1 MQDEKRKAVLHVLP
15 TPFAIFQRE
24 KFDVVLQDGETVEQ
38 LARRVYPKVKFN
50 HFAIRTKHVKPD
62 AVVKDGDE
70 VIAWAVPGDPAT
82 ITWASIYAAM
92 EIIGK
97 TIATVAYI
105 GSIVYSVYSFVQSRK
120 LAKAA
125 KNTTYGKEVSDA
137 SDTNYGWDFDASN
150 PVTEGSPLPV
160 LYGKRRVIPPVIQQ
174 RTTVSDLSN
183 KEFLEVIVG
192 VAQGGAGFADTITF
206 PADEQ
211 GDVDIL
217 LNHASWKNYISKTQ
231 FSDDSSENINRINSG
246 ISVLNGVYYEN
257 GTLTQYGG
265 AYDLSNLCDGDTS
278 TRAGGLAESQ
288 KYDSRNSPGFSGTS
302 GNKYTRNFYFVLG
315 NKCKITEVRFFISR
329 AKTTFNVYAGN
340 SSDITQFT
348 RIGVFSGNGTKNSW
362 KVCRCNTEGKFY
374 QHVLITDFR
383 NSADAY
389 FYEIEVYG
397 SINIAEEEGY
407 TGYAEVDTRAGTY
420 NQEPMTICSGVWAA
434 LTVNKGLNT
443 SWFTFPTS
451 TGASPEM
458 LAITLEFPYG
468 LYDISGSVMASKTVK
483 IACEYRTI
491 DSAGTAGTW
500 TKFNN
505 DFNASSI
512 IEITDATTSP
522 KKVQLQT
529 DENFLAG
536 YDHYEIRIKFSED
549 PGLGPNVAGACNWT
563 IVEEGYSH
571 KPSYPRT
578 ACAAVKMLATESL
591 AGGVPQIK
599 VMAERKYIMAY
610 NSIDGEWQAKPASN
624 PAWAA
629 YDILVRP
636 IFDDSALNDLEDEEG
651 NVTPLFD
658 EDTLTFAVDPT
669 DYLREEAFPHER
681 VKYSDFADWAEF
693 CDEEQ
698 ITMSMYFDGT
708 SSVTDCLQYLCDI
721 GRAGIVNRGNVIG
734 VVVDRSAVNMDNL
747 NNPVPLFKF
756 DDSNVVAGTYSE
768 NYSDRSNFPT
778 EVQVTYFDR
787 EREYSRKS
795 VIVRNDDSIVN
806 HNTKDIT
813 LYACDD
819 RDVAL
824 RHAEYIL
831 NMNLIKKGYAWTGD
845 LDSMPLDMG
854 DLVSIYGNLAT
865 ITGVTFDEEMRRQ
878 FTAVNYSHERFGYE
892 KTQEV
897 EYGGGAFSFTMPY
910 AISGLTFTDFFSVNG
925 ESVID
930 AIFLITE
937 IADGQIAGGEY
948 ISNPDTE
955 WIPNRLYE
963 VLLLSAKTPIGTKFT
978 AYAKNQTLSNTVHLK
993 PGYNYIYLS
1002 YDINDYY
1009 KIYKDIGGVDYTTLV
1024 VFRQSILP
1032 PFFDETDVVMDE
1044 RNRYNFTAGTLYRV
1058 EVAGAEEIDFPM
1070 FPPE

>member
-1 MQDEKRKAVLHVLP
+1 
-15 TPFAIFQRE
+15 
-24 KFDVVLQDGETVEQ
+24 
-38 LARRVYPKVKFN
+38 
-50 HFAIRTKHVKPD
+50 
-62 AVVKDGDE
+62 
-70 VIAWAVPGDPAT
+70 
-82 ITWASIYAAM
+82 
-92 EIIGK
+92 
-97 TIATVAYI
+97 
-105 GSIVYSVYSFVQSRK
+105 
-120 LAKAA
+120 
-125 KNTTYGKEVSDA
+125 
-137 SDTNYGWDFDASN
+137 
-150 PVTEGSPLPV
+150 
-160 LYGKRRVIPPVIQQ
+160 
-174 RTTVSDLSN
+174 
-183 KEFLEVIVG
+183 
-192 VAQGGAGFADTITF
+192 
-206 PADEQ
+206 
-211 GDVDIL
+211 
-217 LNHASWKNYISKTQ
+217 
-231 FSDDSSENINRINSG
+231 
-246 ISVLNGVYYEN
+246 
-257 GTLTQYGG
+257 
-265 AYDLSNLCDGDTS
+265 
-278 TRAGGLAESQ
+278 
-288 KYDSRNSPGFSGTS
+288 
-302 GNKYTRNFYFVLG
+302 
-315 NKCKITEVRFFISR
+315 
-329 AKTTFNVYAGN
+329 
-340 SSDITQFT
+340 
-348 RIGVFSGNGTKNSW
+348 
-362 KVCRCNTEGKFY
+362 
-374 QHVLITDFR
+374 
-383 NSADAY
+383 
-389 FYEIEVYG
+389 
-397 SINIAEEEGY
+397 
-407 TGYAEVDTRAGTY
+407 
-420 NQEPMTICSGVWAA
+420 
-434 LTVNKGLNT
+434 
-443 SWFTFPTS
+443 
-451 TGASPEM
+451 
-458 LAITLEFPYG
+458 
-468 LYDISGSVMASKTVK
+468 
-483 IACEYRTI
+483 
-491 DSAGTAGTW
+491 
-500 TKFNN
+500 
-505 DFNASSI
+505 
-512 IEITDATTSP
+512 
-522 KKVQLQT
+522 
-529 DENFLAG
+529 
-536 YDHYEIRIKFSED
+536 
-549 PGLGPNVAGACNWT
+549 
-563 IVEEGYSH
+563 
-571 KPSYPRT
+571 
-578 ACAAVKMLATESL
+578 MLATESL

-599 VMAERKYIMAY
+599 VMAERKYVMVY
-610 NSIDGEWQAKPASN
+610 NSIDAEWQAKPASN

-681 VKYSDFADWAEF
+681 VKYSDFEEWAEF

-734 VVVDRSAVNMDNL
+734 VVVDRSALNMDNL

-897 EYGGGAFSFTMPY
+897 EYGGGSISFTMPY

-930 AIFLITE
+930 AIYLITE
-937 IADGQIAGGEY
+937 IADGQAGGEY

-955 WIPNRLYE
+955 WIPNRLYD

-978 AYAKNQTLSNTVHLK
+978 AYAKNQTLSNTVHLE

-1058 EVAGAEEIDFPM
+1058 QVQGEVAVDFPM